1 MGISQTLDRLTLASS
16 SLTETAGH
24 VRDAVD
30 DAQLA
35 DRTAEAKELI
45 RDIRSATDDLRLYL
59 REWDARATAMTS
71 KIGDAADSHRDAMAA
86 IQYGAWVLVGSAIGF
101 LAYEMWKAGR

>member
-1 MGISQTLDRLTLASS
+1 
-16 SLTETAGH
+16 
-24 VRDAVD
+24 
-30 DAQLA
+30 
-35 DRTAEAKELI
+35 
-45 RDIRSATDDLRLYL
+45 
-59 REWDARATAMTS
+59 MTS